1 MLCLIDEKK
10 ALKAHKSIYFIP
22 IFRVVFPNRF
32 KIKKVLFLLL
42 LFWGCPALRAGRAVS
57 QLAGLLGPAG
67 FFASLQKPWV
77 CRLQRPCFP
86 SLSRPR
92 FAPLWR
98 QAASPSGA
106 LPSL

>member
-1 MLCLIDEKK
+1 M
-10 ALKAHKSIYFIP
+10 
-22 IFRVVFPNRF
+22 
-32 KIKKVLFLLL
+32 LL

-77 CRLQRPCFP
+77 CRLRRPCFP

-98 QAASPSGA
+98 QAASPCGA
-106 LPSL
+106 KTLFRAKKKPVHCCTGFID